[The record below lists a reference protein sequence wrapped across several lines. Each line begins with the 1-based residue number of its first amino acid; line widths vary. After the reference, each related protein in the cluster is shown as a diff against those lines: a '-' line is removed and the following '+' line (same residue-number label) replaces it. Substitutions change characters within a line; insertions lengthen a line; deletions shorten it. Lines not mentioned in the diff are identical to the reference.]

1 MAEWSRIHGDSLTAP
16 RMNRD
21 SVTSLGSGRA
31 NYNGVVPLIERIE
44 RAHAAIVYGLLAVL
58 LAAVFV
64 PMSLLRLVDGDEG
77 TYLLVSRLVVEGQ
90 VPYHDFFYPQM
101 FLLPYVYG
109 AWMKLVSYSWYGARV
124 LSAVFSIALGVLVC
138 RQAARL
144 AGARRWGVLAVVL
157 FTFSSLAFGWYPLV
171 KTFVLPTLFLFAAYA
186 VLSSAS
192 RWRWV
197 ASGVLIGLATDC
209 RVYLIAV
216 VPAFVLE
223 LYLTEADTRRRL
235 MHFARFAIGLALALL
250 PNELF
255 FLIEPRTFLFNIVGN
270 QVIRSDFGLLGWVEQ
285 RVGVVEQLLAINR
298 ADGVTSFQF
307 LLLFLLNLTS
317 WVSSALLR
325 EQPSLVSTIV
335 LSLLLISLA
344 PTPVYTQYFCIPI
357 PFLVVNAVVFLARL
371 DRDALGPRLR
381 HLFASIAAVYVLV
394 SPFDLYRYSYGGA
407 LVPGITGAA
416 NVVDWRIPTIR
427 AVARAIDHNLRRDRQ
442 LAISF
447 WPGYFVETRAS
458 LLPGLENHFALI
470 FSRKVSP
477 HEVTQFKLMSYP
489 ELARHLRQ
497 RTVDVIVLGNWT
509 DWTHNRES
517 IRSQIVQ
524 NGYVMKERIANTEIY
539 APALDGHQ

>member
-16 RMNRD
+16 IMNRD

-31 NYNGVVPLIERIE
+31 NYNGVVPVIERIE

-144 AGARRWGVLAVVL
+144 AGARAWGVLAVVL
-157 FTFSSLAFGWYPLV
+157 FTFSSLAFGWYPLI
-171 KTFVLPTLFLFAAYA
+171 KTFVFPSLLLFAAYA

-197 ASGVLIGLATDC
+197 ASGFLLGLATDC

-216 VPAFVLE
+216 VPAFILE
-223 LYLTEADTRRRL
+223 LYLTEEDPKRRL
-235 MHFARFAIGLALALL
+235 MQFARFAIGLALALL

-255 FLIEPRTFLFNIVGN
+255 LLIDPRTFVFNIVDN
-270 QVIRSDFGLLGWVEQ
+270 QVIRTDFGLLGWMDQ
-285 RVGVVEQLLAINR
+285 RSGVVEQLLAINS
-298 ADGVTSFQF
+298 AEGVTSFQF
-307 LLLFLLNLTS
+307 LVIFVLNLVS
-317 WVSSALLR
+317 WVSDALSR
-325 EQPSLVSTIV
+325 EWPSLASTTAV
-335 LSLLLISLA
+335 SLLLVSLV

-357 PFLVVNAVVFLARL
+357 PFLLVNAVTFLAKLARE
-371 DRDALGPRLR
+371 ASGPRLR
-381 HLFASIAAVYVLV
+381 HLFASLTVIYVLV
-394 SPFDLYRYSYGGA
+394 SPFDLYRYTIGGTF
-407 LVPGITGAA
+407 VPGITSAA
-416 NVVDWRIPTIR
+416 EVVDWRLPTIR
-427 AVARAIDHNLRRDRQ
+427 AVARAIDREVRADRPV
-442 LAISF
+442 AISL
-447 WPGYFVETRAS
+447 WPGYFVESKAS
-458 LLPGLENHFALI
+458 ILPGLENHFALM
-470 FSRKVSP
+470 FSDMVTPR
-477 HEVTQFKLMSYP
+477 EVVQFKLMSYAG
-489 ELARHLRQ
+489 LAWHVQRH
-497 RTVDVIVLGNWT
+497 TVDVIVLGNWT
-509 DWTHNRES
+509 SWTANSHRF
-517 IRSQIVQ
+517 RSLIVR
-524 NGYVMKERIANTEIY
+524 NGYVMKERIASAEIY
-539 APALDGHQ
+539 TLPPD